1 DAGRNHRLRRLHG
14 TLDRAAPALRISGER
29 PAHQPAPQRHGRRD
43 PRAEAARRRL
53 RCRARRPPPPARA
66 QGATPPHRTPDHRR
80 ARLVSFPIVELYP
93 AVAVQGGRV
102 ARSAARDPL
111 AVARQ
116 FARTGARW
124 VNFVDLDGAL
134 ETGDN
139 RELARRF
146 LAGAR
151 EELNIQVGGALA
163 TETAIAEMLEWG
175 ATRVVIGTRAAIDAT
190 LVSRLLV
197 RYGADR
203 LAVGIDAR
211 NGRVAARGSTTGM
224 DLTPVELARRV
235 QSLGARTAIYTDAA
249 RDGALSG
256 PDLDGARTIVALGL
270 DVIVSGG
277 VASLDDLR
285 GAANAGL
292 AGAIVGRA
300 LHEGRFTLAK
310 ALACVAA

>member
-1 DAGRNHRLRRLHG
+1 M
-14 TLDRAAPALRISGER
+14 
-29 PAHQPAPQRHGRRD
+29 
-43 PRAEAARRRL
+43 
-53 RCRARRPPPPARA
+53 
-66 QGATPPHRTPDHRR
+66 
-80 ARLVSFPIVELYP
+80 ELYP
-93 AVAVQGGRV
+93 AVDVQGGRV

-124 VNFVDLDGAL
+124 VHFVDLDRAL
-134 ETGDN
+134 GTGDN

-151 EELNIQVGGALA
+151 EELNVQVGGALA
-163 TETAIAEMLEWG
+163 TETAIAEMLAWG
-175 ATRVVIGTRAAIDAT
+175 ATRVVIGTTAAIDAT

-256 PDLDGARTIVALGL
+256 PDLDGACTIATLGL

-285 GAANAGL
+285 GAADAGL

-300 LHEGRFTLAK
+300 LHEGRFTLAE

>member
-1 DAGRNHRLRRLHG
+1 
-14 TLDRAAPALRISGER
+14 
-29 PAHQPAPQRHGRRD
+29 
-43 PRAEAARRRL
+43 
-53 RCRARRPPPPARA
+53 
-66 QGATPPHRTPDHRR
+66 
-80 ARLVSFPIVELYP
+80 VELYP
-93 AVAVQGGRV
+93 AVDVQGGRV

-124 VNFVDLDGAL
+124 VHFVDLDRAL
-134 ETGDN
+134 GTGDN

-151 EELNIQVGGALA
+151 EELNVQVGGALA

-249 RDGALSG
+249 HDGALSG

-300 LHEGRFTLAK
+300 LHEGRFTLAE